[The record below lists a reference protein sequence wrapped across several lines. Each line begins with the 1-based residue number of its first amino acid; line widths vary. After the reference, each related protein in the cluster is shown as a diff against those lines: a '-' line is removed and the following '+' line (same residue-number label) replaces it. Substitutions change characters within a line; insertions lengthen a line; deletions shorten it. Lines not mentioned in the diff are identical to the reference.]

1 MRLPNAL
8 KNAIFIDAGAFIAL
22 ADRSDQFHEKA
33 GQAMLDVEAAGPRVT
48 TPFVL
53 VESCNYLQRRVNA
66 EAGCRLW
73 NSILS
78 GEAQVKL
85 LPVDDRDLARAC
97 QIATQYAD
105 QAFSWVDCA
114 SFACI
119 ERLKISRVFS
129 FDKDFLIFK
138 FSHGPLHRIP

>member
-1 MRLPNAL
+1 
-8 KNAIFIDAGAFIAL
+8 
-22 ADRSDQFHEKA
+22 
-33 GQAMLDVEAAGPRVT
+33 
-48 TPFVL
+48 
-53 VESCNYLQRRVNA
+53 
-66 EAGCRLW
+66 LW

>member
-1 MRLPNAL
+1 M
-8 KNAIFIDAGAFIAL
+8 KNAVFFDTGAFLAL
-22 ADRSDQFHEKA
+22 VNNVDQLHEQAKA
-33 GQAMLDVEAAGPRVT
+33 ALEEVELLGSRVT

-53 VESCNYLQRRVNA
+53 VEACTYLQRRVNA
-66 EAGCRLW
+66 EAGRRLW
-73 NSILS
+73 ESIVS

-85 LPVDDRDLARAC
+85 LPVDERDLVRAH
-97 QIATQYAD
+97 QIAAQYAD
-105 QAFSWVDCA
+105 QAFSWVDCT

>member
-1 MRLPNAL
+1 MRSLSAL

-66 EAGCRLW
+66 EAGRRLW
-73 NSILS
+73 DSILS

-85 LPVDDRDLARAC
+85 LPVEERDLARAH

-105 QAFSWVDCA
+105 QAFSWVDCT

-129 FDKDFLIFK
+129 FDKDFLIFR

>member
-1 MRLPNAL
+1 M
-8 KNAIFIDAGAFIAL
+8 KNAVFFDTGAFLAL
-22 ADRSDQFHEKA
+22 VNQVDQFHEQAKA
-33 GQAMLDVEAAGPRVT
+33 ALEEVELLGSRVT

-53 VESCNYLQRRVNA
+53 VEACTYLQRRVNA
-66 EAGCRLW
+66 EAGRRLW
-73 NSILS
+73 DSVLS
-78 GEAQVKL
+78 GDAEVEL
-85 LPVDDRDLARAC
+85 LPVDERDLERAY

-105 QAFSWVDCA
+105 QAFSWVGCT

-119 ERLKISRVFS
+119 ERLKIANVFS